1 MQEKVSPVSVDI
13 FCRVIDNY
21 GDAGVMWR
29 LARALVNL
37 NYRVRLII
45 DEPATLR
52 SLAGCSQSTPTE
64 EIGKKENITVCL
76 WKKEWD
82 EGACA
87 LDPAQVVIEGFACRL
102 PADYQRKMTEQPP
115 KWFNIDYFSAEDW
128 IEGCHLR
135 PSIDP
140 STGLVKINYF
150 PGVTEKSGSLTFEK
164 DYEALEAKWL
174 HEHPKT
180 TRALRVLFFAY
191 PYGPINEIAQAITA
205 LDTEVELALTRCEAA
220 QLLEEALNRTH
231 NSKLTFKHQPFV
243 AQKDFD
249 PLLWDSD
256 IVFIRGEDSAARAM
270 LSGVPFIWHIYRQDD
285 DVHLIKLKALQE
297 RLKPYFEDESVF
309 NTWCSVQEALNRK
322 TFPTEDFR
330 KLIEHYSQWKEA
342 SAGFAR
348 HLQSL
353 GSLSEK
359 LSDLIKN
366 G

>member
-45 DEPATLR
+45 DEPATLK
-52 SLAGCSQSTPTE
+52 SLAGCKESVPTE
-64 EIGKKENITVCL
+64 EIGKEEKIEVCL
-76 WKKEWD
+76 WEKDWD
-82 EGACA
+82 EGTCS
-87 LDPAQVVIEGFACRL
+87 LDPAEVVIEGFACRL
-102 PADYQRKMTEQPP
+102 PGDYQRKMAEHPP

-140 STGLVKINYF
+140 ATGLVKINYF

-164 DYEALEAKWL
+164 DYEVLKANWL
-174 HEHPKT
+174 KKQPKNT
-180 TRALRVLFFAY
+180 QALRVFFFAY
-191 PYGPINEIAQAITA
+191 PYGPIDEIAKA
-205 LDTEVELALTRCEAA
+205 LSALNTEVQLSLTRCEASR
-220 QLLEEALNRTH
+220 LLEKALGTMPHSR
-231 NSKLTFKHQPFV
+231 LTVRHLPFV
-243 AQKDFD
+243 AQKEFD
-249 PLLWDSD
+249 SLLWDSD

-270 LSGVPFIWHIYRQDD
+270 LAGVPFIWHIYRQED

-297 RLKPYFEDESVF
+297 RMRPYFEDESVF
-309 NTWCSVQEALNRK
+309 KAWCSVQEALNRK
-322 TFPTEDFR
+322 TFPAEDFR
-330 KLIEHYSQWKEA
+330 KLFEHYSQWKEA